1 MGGYVR
7 AMQQYAGFWG
17 RASRSE
23 FWQFAAVVLALTLVA
38 LILDAATGQG
48 TGTSP
53 GGVLTALVMLAHLI
67 PSYSVTAR
75 RLHDTD
81 RSGWM
86 ILLVLIP
93 FVGLVL
99 VVFVCLRGTPGP
111 NHYGPDPL
119 VADGVIE
126 NIGTPAAADPAL
138 SPVTPTALGRVDVI
152 AELERLGRLRREGH
166 LSEAEFEVMKAETLT
181 QSRR

>member
-7 AMQQYAGFWG
+7 AMQQYAVFRG
-17 RASRSE
+17 RASRGE
-23 FWQFAAVVLALTLVA
+23 FWPFAAVMLALTLVA
-38 LILDAATGQG
+38 LALDTATGQG
-48 TGTSP
+48 TEKSP
-53 GGVLTALVMLAHLI
+53 GGVLTALVILAHLI
-67 PSYSVTAR
+67 PSYAVTAR

-93 FVGLVL
+93 LVGLVL
-99 VVFVCLRGTPGP
+99 VVFACLRGTPGP

-119 VADGVIE
+119 IAPGVIG
-126 NIGTPAAADPAL
+126 NRGMPAAEGPAL
-138 SPVTPTALGRVDVI
+138 SPVAPAASGRVDVI

-181 QSRR
+181 KSRS